1 MKPNTIG
8 IIRHLDELGRIAIP
22 QEVRRNMGLKE
33 GDVLEVIAN
42 YNNTELVIRPYKK
55 SWEDTVIEWWE
66 KNQNRP
72 TIRRST
78 FTRIGDYTF
87 CVVCQPDGVC
97 CAGFAKRRF
106 GDKEDERIGKVAAF
120 ARALGHPI
128 DEVIGWKG

>member
-1 MKPNTIG
+1 MKSTTITCR
-8 IIRHLDELGRIAIP
+8 IDNLGRIVIP
-22 QEVRRNMGLKE
+22 KEIRRTLKINE
-33 GDVLEVIAN
+33 GDALELITN
-42 YNNTELVIRPYKK
+42 YNGKEIVLRPYKK
-55 SWEDTVIEWWE
+55 SWEDTAIEWWE

-72 TIRRST
+72 AIKRST

-87 CVVCQPDGVC
+87 CVLCQPDGVC
-97 CAGFAKRRF
+97 YAGFAKRRF